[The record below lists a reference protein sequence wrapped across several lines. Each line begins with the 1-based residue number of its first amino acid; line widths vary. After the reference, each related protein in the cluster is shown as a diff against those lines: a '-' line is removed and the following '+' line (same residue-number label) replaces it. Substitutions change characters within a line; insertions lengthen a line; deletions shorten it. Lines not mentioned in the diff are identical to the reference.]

1 MKDLASRLFKI
12 EPAYRQPAAGHIL
25 VSQPFNDNEYIYH
38 GVATVI
44 DYLADEGATGVV
56 LNNKS
61 EYTLDRLLDGVE
73 VGGIP
78 VFCGGPTGQDR
89 LFFIHTLGADIIE
102 GARSYC
108 DGLYVGGNFDSAI
121 DYINRGYAVEG
132 YIRFFIGYANW
143 TEGELEREIN
153 AGYWG
158 TIARCQST
166 DDILTGSGDHYWHRF
181 VRQLGQQYRSW
192 QLLPKNPV
200 CN

>member
-1 MKDLASRLFKI
+1 MKDIASHLFKI

-25 VSQPFNDNEYIYH
+25 VSQPFNDDEYIYH

-56 LNNKS
+56 LNNRS

-73 VGGIP
+73 VPGIP

-89 LFFIHTLGADIIE
+89 LFFIHTLGPDIIE
-102 GARSYC
+102 GARRYC

-121 DYINRGYAVEG
+121 DYINRGYPVEG

-153 AGYWG
+153 GGHWG
-158 TIARCQST
+158 TLPGTAT
-166 DDILTGSGDHYWHRF
+166 PDDVLTGSGDHYWHRF
-181 VRQLGQQYRSW
+181 VRRLGRQYRSW
-192 QLLPKNPV
+192 QLLPKNPA